1 MNDICFKANIFTD
14 SRYECLSLH
23 SQPFFLDFDVIV
35 RTTPSL
41 STEGVEGKHCLIQ
54 KDDLHVMELDQLEL
68 FIHFDEHV
76 PVVR

>member
-14 SRYECLSLH
+14 GRYECLSLH
-23 SQPFFLDFDVIV
+23 SQPLFLDFDAIV
-35 RTTPSL
+35 CTTPSL

-54 KDDLHVMELDQLEL
+54 KDNLHVMELDKLEL
-68 FIHFDEHV
+68 FIHLDEHV

>member
-1 MNDICFKANIFTD
+1 MNDIRFKADVFTD
-14 SRYECLSLH
+14 SRYESLSLY
-23 SQPFFLDFDVIV
+23 SQLLFLDFDAIV
-35 RTTPSL
+35 CTTPSL

-54 KDDLHVMELDQLEL
+54 KDNLHVMELDKLEL